1 MKPLAIAAA
10 LFLSSISLFGS
21 ADLAPT
27 FQAPPSPIR
36 SGVSASMLLVVTNN
50 GPDVAPAVTVSISST
65 IPNTCN
71 CDLGNIPP
79 GQSRAATVFFVA
91 PATAGTITF
100 SATAASGTA
109 DPNPANDTATV
120 VVAIS
125 SDPDVTVNLIAPTVQ
140 DLALPFTVRA
150 NVRNFSTT
158 TTAHDVE
165 LTIQYRSDV
174 GIKSLPEGC
183 SSPVDGKVVC
193 RIDSLP
199 PATAT
204 SATERSFA
212 LEFFAPAFFLSG
224 SVTFTAIV
232 TEREH
237 DFDPISNTATQQLLL
252 YKTFSVSSQAESGA
266 GSLRQTILDANQ
278 ECRGADPCAIIFRI
292 NQASPNRWKTINVTS
307 PLPALTAS
315 RVRIDGGTQSA
326 FFGDTNPDGPEIE
339 ITGSGSTDG
348 DGLLVTNCGVEVAN
362 LAINGFLRNG
372 ISVAEPLAPCPLKA
386 TSLDLPMT
394 FLHHLFIGTDPT
406 GAIARPNARG
416 IGTSFANGTN
426 IGSSRTA
433 AAIQDSVISGNSHS
447 GIFGLSGRLNIVRNR
462 IGVKAH
468 TDDPLPNG
476 NAGVFIGE
484 GGYGSDVGASVLT
497 IGSNPPG
504 TDGNVIAFNGQM
516 GVGVAAG
523 VGDVAIRNNR
533 IWGNALLGIDIG
545 LDGPTQTSAGIS
557 MPSLTLAHYDPV
569 SGKTV
574 IEGDVGNSPA
584 NSLSVT
590 IDLFANDAP
599 DPSGLGEGQRPLGR
613 VGSNSSFPAHFRFSV
628 DGNLTGQ
635 FISATTTRI
644 VYLGFA
650 KPEGIDQAFLT
661 QTSEFSPTIEVR

>member
-1 MKPLAIAAA
+1 MRSLAVAAA
-10 LFLSSISLFGS
+10 LLLSSISLFGS
-21 ADLAPT
+21 ADLAT
-27 FQAPPSPIR
+27 TVQSPNLVVR
-36 SGVSASMLLVVTNN
+36 SGSALSFLFVVKNN
-50 GPDVAPAVTVSISST
+50 GPDVAPAVTVSISSAT
-65 IPNTCN
+65 PNTCS
-71 CDLGNIPP
+71 CSLGDILP
-79 GQSRAATVFFVA
+79 GQTRGATVFFVA

-100 SATAASGTA
+100 SATASSRAP

-120 VVAIS
+120 VLTVS
-125 SDPDVTVNLIAPTVQ
+125 SDPDVTINLSVPTVQ
-140 DLALPFTVRA
+140 DLALPFTLRA

-165 LTIQYRSDV
+165 LTIQFRSDV

-212 LEFFAPAFFLSG
+212 LQLFAPAFVLSR

-237 DFDPISNTATQQLLL
+237 DFDPISNTATQQMAL
-252 YKTFSVSSQAESGA
+252 YKTFTVSSQVESGG
-266 GSLRQTILDANQ
+266 GSLRQAILDANAQ
-278 ECRGADPCAIIFRI
+278 CDGNEPCAIIFRI
-292 NQASPNRWKTINVTS
+292 NQSSPNPWKTINVNS
-307 PLPALTAS
+307 PLPALTAP

-339 ITGSGSTDG
+339 ITGRGLTDG
-348 DGLLVTNCGVEVAN
+348 DGLLVTHCAVEVAN

-372 ISVAEPLAPCPLKA
+372 ISVAEPLAPCPVKGNLREV
-386 TSLDLPMT
+386 PMT

-406 GAIARPNARG
+406 GAVARPNARG
-416 IGTSFANGTN
+416 IGTSFTNGTN
-426 IGSSRTA
+426 IGSARSP
-433 AAIQDSVISGNSHS
+433 AAIQDSVISGNLHS
-447 GIFGLSGRLNIVRNR
+447 GIFGLSGRLIIVRNR

-476 NAGVFIGE
+476 NAGVFIGA
-484 GGYGSDVGASVLT
+484 GGYGSDVGASVLA
-497 IGSNPPG
+497 GSNPPD
-504 TDGNVIAFNGQM
+504 TDGNIIAFNGQM
-516 GVGVAAG
+516 GVAVAAG
-523 VGDVAIRNNR
+523 VADVAIRNNR

-557 MPSLTLAHYDPV
+557 MPSLTLAHYDPAI
-569 SGKTV
+569 GKTI
-574 IEGDVGNSPA
+574 IEGDIGNSPA
-584 NSLSVT
+584 QSLSVT

-599 DPSGLGEGQRPLGR
+599 DPTGLGEGQRPLGP
-613 VGSNSSFPAHFRFSV
+613 VGSIGALPSHFRFSV